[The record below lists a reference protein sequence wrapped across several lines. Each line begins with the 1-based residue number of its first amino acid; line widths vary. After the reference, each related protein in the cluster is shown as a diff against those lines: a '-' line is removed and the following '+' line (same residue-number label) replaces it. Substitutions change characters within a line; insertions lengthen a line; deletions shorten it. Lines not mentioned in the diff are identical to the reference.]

1 MTPPLIP
8 MPLFFFTPSLYNSS
22 RAFTMASLMV
32 SPRDPAVVVKSLQ
45 NARLFDKYFMLKFI
59 NTAHSSLL
67 RSSPYSLAR
76 ASALPRALFAKSCL
90 SALFAASQLPLL
102 INGRSARR
110 QTKAP
115 AHASMADAFICLRL
129 ICDYIV
135 NPNAFLYQ
143 HEADCRFHNVDH
155 LAAQVEG
162 HNRHARKTAEY
173 KCQRYTYRP
182 KVHTIK

>member
-32 SPRDPAVVVKSLQ
+32 SPRDPAVVVKPLQ

-67 RSSPYSLAR
+67 RTSPYSLAR

-90 SALFAASQLPLL
+90 SALYAASQQPVQLSTRFRAASRPIRKVVPFGTLRCFAASF
-102 INGRSARR
+102 
-110 QTKAP
+110 
-115 AHASMADAFICLRL
+115 AHKWALSS
-129 ICDYIV
+129 
-135 NPNAFLYQ
+135 
-143 HEADCRFHNVDH
+143 
-155 LAAQVEG
+155 
-162 HNRHARKTAEY
+162 
-173 KCQRYTYRP
+173 
-182 KVHTIK
+182 